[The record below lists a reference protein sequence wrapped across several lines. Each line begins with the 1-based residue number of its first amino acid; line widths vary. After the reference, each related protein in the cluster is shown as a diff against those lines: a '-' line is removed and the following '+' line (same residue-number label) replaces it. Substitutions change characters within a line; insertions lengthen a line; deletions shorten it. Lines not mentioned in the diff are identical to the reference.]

1 MTLDYM
7 NHQQMQIGSL
17 SALEHMIALGDL
29 NGQLKAFLLS
39 CKVDELS
46 PVTIRDYEQKIGSF
60 VSFCSGIG
68 ADAPSEVTVNHVR
81 MFLLKLQE
89 RCKPHSIHD
98 YYGCVKRF
106 FNWMVT
112 EGALEHNP
120 MSNIRP
126 PKYPKELI
134 SPFTAEHIKDLLLL
148 CDQGKFLGVRNRAII
163 LTFLDTGLRLSELAG
178 IQLISLDFD
187 RGLIKVMGKG
197 AKERVVGIGKTAQK
211 ALLKYLLIRR
221 DNLPCLWVTEERR
234 PMKFRGI
241 QIMIR
246 RMGKRAG
253 LKNVRCSPHTFRHT
267 FGTRAMLNG
276 ASEREVQLLL
286 GHSSDRMTKRYTA
299 TITSENVVSRH
310 SQFSPVD
317 RMSLK

>member
-7 NHQQMQIGSL
+7 NHQTSQIGSL

-39 CKVDELS
+39 CKVDDLS
-46 PVTIRDYEQKIGSF
+46 PVTLKDYEQKIGAF

-68 ADAPSEVTVNHVR
+68 ANTPSEVTVNHVR

-106 FNWMVT
+106 FNWMVI

-126 PKYPKELI
+126 PKYPRELI
-134 SPFTAEHIKDLLLL
+134 TPFKVEHIRDLLLL
-148 CDQGKFLGVRNRAII
+148 CDQGKFLGIRNRAII
-163 LTFLDTGLRLSELAG
+163 LAFLDTGLRLSELAG
-178 IQLISLDFD
+178 IQLSDLDFD

-211 ALLKYLLIRR
+211 ALLKYLLVRR
-221 DNLPCLWVTEERR
+221 DNLPCLWVTEELR

-246 RMGKRAG
+246 RLGKRAG

-286 GHSSDRMTKRYTA
+286 GHSSDRMMKRYTA
-299 TITSENVVSRH
+299 TITSENVVSKH

-317 RMSLK
+317 KMKLQ